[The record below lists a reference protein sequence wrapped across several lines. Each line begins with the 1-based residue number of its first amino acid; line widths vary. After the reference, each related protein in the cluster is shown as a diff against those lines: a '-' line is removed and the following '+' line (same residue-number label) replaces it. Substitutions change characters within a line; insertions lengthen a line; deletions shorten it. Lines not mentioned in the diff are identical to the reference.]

1 VIELPLPARVERQL
15 IQTSGRPVP
24 TLRGRPDPDV
34 DNGIDVV
41 MVSGFF
47 GTKEDFRQLLSLLAE
62 AGFRGWAY
70 DYSGQLGLT
79 HGADNYTI
87 PQMADD
93 LVDVVRAVSAER
105 PVHMIG
111 HCLGGFVAR
120 AAVLQHPGLARS
132 LTLLACGPSMRER
145 KHQAMLSGL
154 AQIHANGGTIALWP
168 LVKHLLAED
177 DTIMREFWHAKLATM
192 NPLWVTGAAESMADE
207 PDRSAELIEAGV
219 PSLVV
224 HGKRDRR
231 VWSANDYAEMAS
243 RLGAGHVIIPKASH
257 SPNMEQP
264 GPLATVLL
272 DFWADPSTADL
283 TTADLTTADLTTGE
297 GELMSGAR

>member
-1 VIELPLPARVERQL
+1 MIELSLPAGVERQL
-15 IQTSGRPVP
+15 IQTSHRRVP
-24 TLRGRPDPDV
+24 ALRGLPRPEA

-47 GTKEDFRQLLSLLAE
+47 GTKEDYRMLLPLLAE

-70 DYSGQLGLT
+70 DYHGQLGPVQREA
-79 HGADNYTI
+79 GYTI
-87 PQMADD
+87 SLMADD
-93 LVDVVRAVSAER
+93 LLDVIRGVTSGR
-105 PVHMIG
+105 PAHLIG

-120 AAVLQHPGLARS
+120 SAALAAPSLARS

-154 AQIHANGGTIALWP
+154 ARLHANGGTIALWP
-168 LVKHLLAED
+168 LVKALIAED
-177 DTIMREFWHAKLATM
+177 DTIMRKFWHDKLATM
-192 NPLWVTGAAESMADE
+192 NPHWVTGTAESMADE
-207 PDRSAELIEAGV
+207 PDRSTELASARI

-231 VWSANDYAEMAS
+231 LWPAAAFADMAG
-243 RLGAGHVIIPKASH
+243 RLGAGHVIIERASH

-264 GPLATVLL
+264 GPLADALL
-272 DFWADPSTADL
+272 DFWAATAIRRGEPAA
-283 TTADLTTADLTTGE
+283 TA
-297 GELMSGAR
+297 R

>member
-1 VIELPLPARVERQL
+1 
-15 IQTSGRPVP
+15 
-24 TLRGRPDPDV
+24 
-34 DNGIDVV
+34 

-47 GTKEDFRQLLSLLAE
+47 GTKEDYRMLLALLAE

-70 DYSGQLGLT
+70 DYHGQLGPVQREA
-79 HGADNYTI
+79 GYTI
-87 PQMADD
+87 SLMADD
-93 LVDVVRAVSAER
+93 LLDVIRGVTSGR
-105 PVHMIG
+105 PAHLIG

-120 AAVLQHPGLARS
+120 SAALAAPSLARS

-154 AQIHANGGTIALWP
+154 ARLYANGGTIALWP
-168 LVKHLLAED
+168 LVKVLLADD

-192 NPLWVTGAAESMADE
+192 NPHWVTGTAESMADE
-207 PDRSAELIEAGV
+207 PDRSAEVTAAGI

-231 VWSANDYAEMAS
+231 LWSVDAYADMAR
-243 RLGAGHVIIPKASH
+243 RLGAGHVIIERASH

-264 GPLATVLL
+264 GPLADALL
-272 DFWADPSTADL
+272 DFWAATAIRR
-283 TTADLTTADLTTGE
+283 GE
-297 GELMSGAR
+297 PAAAAR

>member
-15 IQTSGRPVP
+15 IETSRRRVP
-24 TLRGRPDPDV
+24 ALRGLPWPEA

-47 GTKEDFRQLLSLLAE
+47 GTKEDSRELLSLLAE
-62 AGFRGWAY
+62 AGFRGCAY
-70 DYSGQLGLT
+70 DYSGQLDLV
-79 HGADNYTI
+79 HGETEYTI
-87 PQMADD
+87 PDMAED
-93 LVDVVRAVSAER
+93 LADVIRAVTSGGPA
-105 PVHMIG
+105 HLIG

-120 AAVLQHPGLARS
+120 SVALAQPGLARS

-145 KHQAMLSGL
+145 KHEAMLSGL
-154 AQIHANGGTIALWP
+154 AQLHANGGTMMLWP
-168 LVKHLLAED
+168 LVRRLLPED

-192 NPLWVTGAAESMADE
+192 NPHWVTGVAKSMADE
-207 PDRSAELIEAGV
+207 PDRSGELASARI

-231 VWSANDYAEMAS
+231 LWSAAAYADMAR
-243 RLGAGHVIIPKASH
+243 RLRAGHVIIERASH

-264 GPLATVLL
+264 GPLAAELL
-272 DFWADPSTADL
+272 DFWSHA
-283 TTADLTTADLTTGE
+283 
-297 GELMSGAR
+297 GARPGGPATVAG